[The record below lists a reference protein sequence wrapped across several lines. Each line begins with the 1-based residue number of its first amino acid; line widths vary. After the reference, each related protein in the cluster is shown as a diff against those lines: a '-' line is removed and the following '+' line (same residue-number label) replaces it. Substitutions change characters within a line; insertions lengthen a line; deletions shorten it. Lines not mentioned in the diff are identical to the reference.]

1 MKVDKTKLGV
11 TIKEP
16 INISSA
22 AEVNDGDVI
31 YVFQHLDGNEAVYI
45 SSSQCIVKG
54 R

>member
-22 AEVNDGDVI
+22 TEVNDGDVVYI
-31 YVFQHLDGNEAVYI
+31 FQYPDGNEAVHI

-54 R
+54 K

>member
-1 MKVDKTKLGV
+1 MKIDKTKLGV

-16 INISSA
+16 INISTA

-31 YVFQHLDGNEAVYI
+31 YIFQHPKGSEAVFI
-45 SSSQCIVKG
+45 SSSKCTVNG